1 MNDRRVFLGT
11 VAGWGFLLNK
21 FLGVPAWAAY
31 SAPALVLNAGS
42 EEDSPPA
49 LRQLADVLTAPTRS
63 LIAAD
68 TAANGCGCSECG
80 PDCDC
85 SSCRKKYGQ
94 GGPAPWADEANVI
107 DVEFTT
113 GGAS

>member
-1 MNDRRVFLGT
+1 MTDRRVFLGT

-68 TAANGCGCSECG
+68 TAANE
-80 PDCDC
+80 CDC

-94 GGPAPWADEANVI
+94 GGTAPWADDANVI
-107 DVEFTT
+107 DVEFTK